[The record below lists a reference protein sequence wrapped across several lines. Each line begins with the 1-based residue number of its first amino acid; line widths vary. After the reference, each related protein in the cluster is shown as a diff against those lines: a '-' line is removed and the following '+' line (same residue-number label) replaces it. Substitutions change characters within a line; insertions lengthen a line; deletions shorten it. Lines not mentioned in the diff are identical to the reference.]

1 MLLDATL
8 GLQML
13 LLRCAEN
20 RSYRGGKSLLGRES
34 LWSLCNVYVVCV
46 ILLMEFSFFFFFVII
61 VIFNACRNS
70 MWWLF
75 THLLKT

>member
-20 RSYRGGKSLLGRES
+20 RSYRGGNSLLGRES

-46 ILLMEFSFFFFFVII
+46 ILLMEFS
-61 VIFNACRNS
+61 
-70 MWWLF
+70 
-75 THLLKT
+75 